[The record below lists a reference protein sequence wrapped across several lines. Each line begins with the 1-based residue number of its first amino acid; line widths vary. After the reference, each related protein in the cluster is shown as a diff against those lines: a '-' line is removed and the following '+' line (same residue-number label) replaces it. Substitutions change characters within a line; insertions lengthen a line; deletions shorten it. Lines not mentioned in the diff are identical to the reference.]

1 MEKMNSKVT
10 LEVFF
15 KKEYK
20 KLVNYV
26 RKNMEARY
34 YEASPEDIVQDV
46 ALSLLGALELN
57 TSIESIAAYMYRS
70 VKNKIID
77 SKRKKQ
83 INVSMEEYTEKQNG
97 NNLLTI
103 ADEPLPDE
111 PSRVT
116 IEPET
121 LHAAIAL
128 LNPEERAIIIA
139 TGFEGKTFEELSI
152 KWNVPVGTLLSRK
165 HRALSKLNKIITNNN
180 SIK

>member
-10 LEVFF
+10 LDVFF

-26 RKNMEARY
+26 RKNMESRY
-34 YEASPEDIVQDV
+34 YEATPEDIVQDV

-83 INVSMEEYTEKQNG
+83 INVSIEDYTDKQNER
-97 NNLLTI
+97 NFLAI
-103 ADEPLPDE
+103 ADEPLSDE
-111 PSRVT
+111 PSMAA

-128 LNPEERAIIIA
+128 LNPDERALIIA
-139 TGFEGKTFEELSI
+139 TGFEGKTFEELSL
-152 KWNVPVGTLLSRK
+152 KWKVSVGTLLSRK

>member
-1 MEKMNSKVT
+1 MNSKVT

>member
-1 MEKMNSKVT
+1 MEKVNPKVT
-10 LEVFF
+10 LDAFF

-26 RKNMEARY
+26 RKNMETRY

-46 ALSLLGALELN
+46 ALSLLGALNLD

-77 SKRKKQ
+77 SQRKKQ
-83 INVSMEEYTEKQNG
+83 INVSIEDYTDKQNG
-97 NNLLTI
+97 KSLLTI
-103 ADEPLPDE
+103 TDDTVTEEPFTA
-111 PSRVT
+111 SV
-116 IEPET
+116 EPET

-128 LNPEERAIIIA
+128 LNSDERALIIA
-139 TGFEGKTFEELSI
+139 TGFEGKTFEELSV
-152 KWNVPVGTLLSRK
+152 KWNIPVGTLLSRK
-165 HRALSKLNKIITNNN
+165 HRALAKLSKIITNIN